1 MTRRVHALAFVL
13 PLALATAPAA
23 RAEGGMWLPRQMPLL
38 ADELR
43 AAGLQVDPAKLS
55 DLLSHPMNAIV
66 SLGGCSASFVSPD
79 GLAVTN
85 HHCVVSHLQYNSTPE
100 RNLLTDGFLAATQ
113 GEEILASPGARVF
126 VTTAVRDVTG
136 EVLAGLDGVGD
147 RQRHD
152 LVERREKELIAAC
165 EEPGGVRCK
174 VVSYFAGLEY
184 ELQTQMEI
192 RDVRLV
198 YAPAAGVGNFGGEVD
213 NWMWPRHTGDFGF
226 LRAYVGPD
234 GKGADPSPGNVP
246 YRPRHYLRL
255 AEEDLDPGDLVLV
268 VGYPGRTFRH
278 QTAAETRAD
287 QELRMPAGIRHR
299 ESLLAILEQAGAG
312 DRAVAIKN
320 ASRIRGLANYLKKY
334 RGTLEGFQ
342 RGGLLA
348 AREVEERRVR
358 AALAGDAAASASFE
372 AALAELDRHLQ
383 RDLATRERDELLEWL
398 LVSSP
403 LLSEATRLHRLALE
417 RGEPD
422 AEREPGFQ
430 ERDLPLFEGRLRRA
444 QAVLEPASDRAGLRH
459 FLLLAA
465 ALPAG
470 QRIAPLDAQLRATGA
485 ATPEAQVDALLD
497 RLYAGT
503 RLGDLETRLV
513 MFREPLDAL
522 LARHDPMIQ
531 LAAALWPLHEAVE
544 AREKETWGAHSRL
557 RPEYMRGLLRLHGG
571 KLAPDANGTLRISI
585 GQVEGYVPRDGM
597 RYTPQTTIAGV
608 VEKHTGEQP
617 FVAPARLLAA
627 ARGGEHGPYADPNLG
642 TLPVDFLST
651 AVVTNGSSGSA
662 TLDAHGR
669 LCGLAFDGNYE
680 AMGTDYVVMPELT
693 RTIHVDFRY
702 MLWVMDRV
710 DGAGR
715 LLVEMGVEP
724 AFAEEVAAGAP

>member
-1 MTRRVHALAFVL
+1 MTRRVHALALAL
-13 PLALATAPAA
+13 PLALFTAAA
-23 RAEGGMWLPRQMPLL
+23 VEAEGGMWLPRQMPLL

-79 GLAVTN
+79 GLLVTN
-85 HHCVVSHLQYNSTPE
+85 HHCIVSHLQYNSTPE
-100 RNLLTDGFLAATQ
+100 RDLLTNGFLARAQ

-126 VTTAVRDVTG
+126 VTTAIRDVTG
-136 EVLAGLDGVGD
+136 DVLGGLDGLGD
-147 RQRHD
+147 GERHD
-152 LVERREKELIAAC
+152 AIERREKELIAAC
-165 EEPGGVRCK
+165 EAPGGVRCK
-174 VVSYFAGLEY
+174 VAAYFAGLEY

-234 GKGADPSPGNVP
+234 GKAADPSPGNVP
-246 YRPRHYLRL
+246 YRPQHYLRL

-287 QELRMPAGIRHR
+287 EELHMPAGIRHR
-299 ESLLAILEQAGAG
+299 RALLAILEQAGEG
-312 DRAVAIKN
+312 NRAVAIKN
-320 ASRIRGLANYLKKY
+320 ASRIRGLANYLKKFQ
-334 RGTLEGFQ
+334 GTLEGFR

-348 AREVEERRVR
+348 AREADERRVR
-358 AALAGDAAASASFE
+358 EALGGDPAALARFD

-383 RDLATRERDELLEWL
+383 RELASRERDEVLEWL
-398 LVSSP
+398 AVASP
-403 LLSEATRLHRLALE
+403 LLTEAQRLHRLALE
-417 RGEPD
+417 RGRPD

-430 ERDLPLFEGRLRRA
+430 ERDLAVLEGRVRRA
-444 QAVLEPASDRAGLRH
+444 QALLEPGSDRAGLRH

-470 QRIAPLDAQLRATGA
+470 QRIAPLDSMLRATGA
-485 ATPEAQVDALLD
+485 ATPEAQVDALLA
-497 RLYAGT
+497 RLYGGT
-503 RLGDLETRLV
+503 RLGDLETRLA
-513 MFREPLDAL
+513 MFRDTLDTL
-522 LARHDPMIQ
+522 LARGDTMIE
-531 LAAALWPLHEAVE
+531 LAAALWPVQAEVE
-544 AREKETWGAHSRL
+544 AREEEIWGAHSRL
-557 RPEYMRGLLRLHGG
+557 RPEYMRGLMRLHDG
-571 KLAPDANGTLRISI
+571 KLAPDANGTLRVSI
-585 GQVEGYVPRDGM
+585 GKVEGYVPRDGM

-608 VEKHTGEQP
+608 LEKHTGEPP
-617 FVAPARLLAA
+617 FVAPARLMQA
-627 ARGGEHGPYADPNLG
+627 ARERQHGPYADPNLG

-662 TLDAHGR
+662 TLDAQGR

-693 RTIHVDFRY
+693 RTIHVDLRY

-710 DGAGR
+710 DGARR
-715 LLVEMGVEP
+715 LLAEMGVEP
-724 AFAEEVAAGAP
+724 SFADAVAAGAP